1 MTNAQKL
8 EVRASEIRQ
17 RLNEISGLEGD
28 KLTDEIRTESDT
40 LQTEYRNTETRR
52 RAAIVAEGDEAA
64 KAVTEPTESSETRER
79 IASFGARRGSPI
91 T

>member
-28 KLTDEIRTESDT
+28 KLTDEIRSESDT
-40 LQTEYRNTETRR
+40 LQIR
-52 RAAIVAEGDEAA
+52 V
-64 KAVTEPTESSETRER
+64 
-79 IASFGARRGSPI
+79 
-91 T
+91 